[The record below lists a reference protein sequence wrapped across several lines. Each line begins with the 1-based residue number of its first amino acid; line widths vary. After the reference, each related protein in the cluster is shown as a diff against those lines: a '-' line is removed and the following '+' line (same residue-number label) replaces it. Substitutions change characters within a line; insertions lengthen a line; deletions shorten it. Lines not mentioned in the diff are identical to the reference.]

1 MTAPVQSH
9 VSQAK
14 DDFIVTALCFAPL
27 GALTVLFF
35 GFATDWPK
43 PLVIMFTAYFVVM
56 LPVAVIFYRHEM
68 AQAQERDQHE
78 AIWRCALNQQQIPDT
93 QRS

>member
-14 DDFIVTALCFAPL
+14 EDFIVTALCFAPL
-27 GALTVLFF
+27 GALVILFF
-35 GFATDWPK
+35 GFGTGWPK

-56 LPVAVIFYRHEM
+56 LLVTVGYYRHEM
-68 AQAQERDQHE
+68 AQAQERDQQE
-78 AIWRCALNQQQIPDT
+78 AVWRCALNQQQIPAT